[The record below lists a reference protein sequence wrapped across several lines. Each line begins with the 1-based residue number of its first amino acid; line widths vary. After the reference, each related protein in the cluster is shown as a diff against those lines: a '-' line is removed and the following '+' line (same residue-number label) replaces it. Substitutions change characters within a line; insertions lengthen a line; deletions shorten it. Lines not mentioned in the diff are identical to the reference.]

1 MANPFQFLRR
11 TNGRPLLIQGYK
23 SGCERSVVGLQ
34 IVSAERIFCCKAKA
48 NTPAWPYQ
56 TGKEDMDKGIPIRS
70 LSRGIAVLKAINRSG
85 SLTMT
90 EITRTCDLPYPTA
103 SRVIQTLV
111 HEGLIEREPKRR
123 RYRPTAMVQSLA
135 HGFQGDGRL
144 VKAARPHIVDL
155 TRMLGWPITLSS
167 HVGHSM
173 VIRDSTHALS
183 ALTFNEYFPGYASPL
198 LESAAGLVYLAAL
211 GDAEREGLIQSM
223 RAIENEDWTQALT
236 LLEDSR
242 MIDEIRE
249 HGYAA
254 RSFNLFTRNPGKT
267 SSIAVAIMDGEQPM
281 GAVSLAYFASAMKA
295 EEAIA
300 RFAPQIR
307 ACGATI
313 SANLT
318 AESEG

>member
-1 MANPFQFLRR
+1 
-11 TNGRPLLIQGYK
+11 
-23 SGCERSVVGLQ
+23 
-34 IVSAERIFCCKAKA
+34 
-48 NTPAWPYQ
+48 
-56 TGKEDMDKGIPIRS
+56 MDKGIPIRS
-70 LSRGIAVLKAINRSG
+70 ISRGIAVLKAINRSG
-85 SLTMT
+85 SMTMT

-144 VKAARPHIVDL
+144 VKAARSHIVEL
-155 TRMLGWPITLSS
+155 TRVLGWPITLSS

-198 LESAAGLVYLAAL
+198 LESAAGLVFLPAL
-211 GDAEREGLIQSM
+211 GKEEREGLIQSM
-223 RAIENEDWTQALT
+223 QALENKEWTQALS
-236 LLEDSR
+236 LLEEAHLL
-242 MIDEIRE
+242 DEIRE
-249 HGYAA
+249 QGYAA
-254 RSFNLFTRNPGKT
+254 RSFNRFTRNPGKT
-267 SSIAVAIMDGEQPM
+267 SSIAVAIMDGERPV

-295 EEAIA
+295 EEAMD

-307 ACGATI
+307 ACGAAI
-313 SANLT
+313 SENLAPF
-318 AESEG
+318 AE